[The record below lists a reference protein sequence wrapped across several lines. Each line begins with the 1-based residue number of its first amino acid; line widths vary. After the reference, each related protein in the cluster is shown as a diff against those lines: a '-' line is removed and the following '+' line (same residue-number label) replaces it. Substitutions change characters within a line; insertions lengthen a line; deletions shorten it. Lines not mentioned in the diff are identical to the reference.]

1 MSFSPL
7 DILARADIARPVF
20 PVVLEATVKGT
31 VVLVVAW
38 GLTRLLRHASASI
51 RHLIWTAGL
60 AAGIEPE
67 SPESRDAAGLL
78 VHLHRI
84 GCRTTDEFKA
94 TLERVTQQAW
104 RA

>member
-1 MSFSPL
+1 MPFR
-7 DILARADIARPVF
+7 DISEQNQLAT
-20 PVVLEATVKGT
+20 L
-31 VVLVVAW
+31 
-38 GLTRLLRHASASI
+38 SAVQNEI
-51 RHLIWTAGL
+51 CL

>member
-1 MSFSPL
+1 MPFR
-7 DILARADIARPVF
+7 DISDPDQLATLSA
-20 PVVLEATVKGT
+20 VLND
-31 VVLVVAW
+31 LC
-38 GLTRLLRHASASI
+38 
-51 RHLIWTAGL
+51 L

>member
-1 MSFSPL
+1 MHFS
-7 DILARADIARPVF
+7 DIVDPDQLSTLMA
-20 PVVLEATVKGT
+20 VLNE
-31 VVLVVAW
+31 
-38 GLTRLLRHASASI
+38 I
-51 RHLIWTAGL
+51 CL

-67 SPESRDAAGLL
+67 SPESRDAACLL
-78 VHLHRI
+78 VHFHRI